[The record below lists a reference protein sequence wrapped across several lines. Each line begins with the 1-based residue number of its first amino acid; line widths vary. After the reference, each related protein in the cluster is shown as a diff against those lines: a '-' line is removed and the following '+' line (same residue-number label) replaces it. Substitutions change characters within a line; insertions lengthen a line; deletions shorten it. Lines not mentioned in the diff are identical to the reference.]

1 MRRVTVEPGGNGT
14 TRPLL
19 RPFPG
24 RTSRYTPA
32 AEGGTLT
39 AADADRAETIEPTH
53 EAPGAAPAEKQGF
66 LSRFRHGLWWVFLR
80 HFAYLGLVGAL
91 VSFLLSLTPSL
102 LPRAAILAG
111 VVGGLAAAV
120 GYGFGSAVS
129 ALLRRW
135 VDEPSA
141 ETKRWAWWGLLGA
154 ALVLIPIMFT
164 LATGWQ
170 NTVRELMD
178 MESFAG
184 WAWLPVL
191 ITAAVVA
198 YLMLVIARLIRGA
211 GRGLIWLI
219 DRLLP
224 RAVSVAIGFVL
235 MFLLVIGIIQ
245 GFVIDGLITAVEA
258 YYSVWDQGTTEGT
271 FQSQS
276 EFRSGSPASLVP
288 WDTLGN
294 QGRDFAGEGE
304 AADFADIQAFNDG
317 NAIEP
322 IRVYV
327 GLRSADTLDERVE
340 LALAELDRTDAWERE
355 VIAVYT
361 TTGTGWVDPKVADSI
376 EYVLAGDVAGVALQY
391 SYLPSAISIV
401 VDRETVAETAS
412 AMINAVAER
421 VAELP
426 EPERPRFVVFG
437 ESLGSYGTEHAFAGM
452 TDLRN
457 TIDGAMLMGPPWFN
471 PLWRP
476 LTGAREPGTPV
487 WRPIFEKGETV
498 RFVVDPATDIDNP
511 PGAPWPEPRL
521 VYFQNSSD
529 PIVWFSLRSLWSK
542 PEWMNA
548 PRGPDVTPDMEWYP
562 VVTGF
567 QLLADLA
574 YSTGVPGGHG
584 HKYGSNAVDGW
595 VALVA
600 PEDWTDADTQRLKGI
615 IGEL

>member
-1 MRRVTVEPGGNGT
+1 VATAAALQGNRAAARRWADADIGAT
-14 TRPLL
+14 L
-19 RPFPG
+19 R
-24 RTSRYTPA
+24 RSTSRYTPA
-32 AEGGTLT
+32 AEGGPLT
-39 AADADRAETIEPTH
+39 AADAERAETIEPTH
-53 EAPGAAPAEKQGF
+53 EASDATPVEKQGF
-66 LSRFRHGLWWVFLR
+66 LKRFRHGLRWVFLR

-102 LPRAAILAG
+102 LPRAALLAG

-120 GYGFGSAVS
+120 GYGFGSAAS

-141 ETKRWAWWGLLGA
+141 ETKRWAWWGLMGA

-170 NTVRELMD
+170 NTVRQLMD
-178 MESFAG
+178 MEPFAG
-184 WAWLPVL
+184 WAWLTVL

-198 YLMLVIARLIRGA
+198 YLMLVIARSIRGA

-224 RAVSVAIGFVL
+224 RAVAVTIGFVV

-245 GFVIDGLITAVEA
+245 GFVVDGLITAVEA

-340 LALAELDRTDAWERE
+340 LALAEDD
-355 VIAVYT
+355 
-361 TTGTGWVDPKVADSI
+361 
-376 EYVLAGDVAGVALQY
+376 
-391 SYLPSAISIV
+391 
-401 VDRETVAETAS
+401 
-412 AMINAVAER
+412 
-421 VAELP
+421 
-426 EPERPRFVVFG
+426 
-437 ESLGSYGTEHAFAGM
+437 
-452 TDLRN
+452 
-457 TIDGAMLMGPPWFN
+457 
-471 PLWRP
+471 
-476 LTGAREPGTPV
+476 
-487 WRPIFEKGETV
+487 
-498 RFVVDPATDIDNP
+498 
-511 PGAPWPEPRL
+511 EPRP
-521 VYFQNSSD
+521 FG
-529 PIVWFSLRSLWSK
+529 LREL
-542 PEWMNA
+542 
-548 PRGPDVTPDMEWYP
+548 GDTFGD
-562 VVTGF
+562 
-567 QLLADLA
+567 
-574 YSTGVPGGHG
+574 GVDHG
-584 HKYGSNAVDGW
+584 
-595 VALVA
+595 
-600 PEDWTDADTQRLKGI
+600 
-615 IGEL
+615 